1 MESDSAAEEVKG
13 SWRDRFTLGILQFI
27 VSITFLARGW
37 LTWHWD
43 SPIRELIWQ
52 EKWWTPVLA
61 KYEMTW
67 SHFARTSDEWIT
79 PTLERLGMF
88 LIASALLPWLAGFS
102 RLRWLRWFLIP
113 ATAILILDSFSRW
126 VGKDMQ
132 AGMAMEHVLQ
142 IVAPLALLIYVGRKS
157 FHAPKR
163 DTIVRWLL
171 MIAAAVTFV
180 GHGLYAMGYYNVPL
194 HFQMMTME
202 ILSISEEGSLRFLK
216 IMGWLD
222 FVVVPFLILPWT
234 RWMALFYMCCW
245 GGATALA
252 RIVAY
257 YDETLPYNAMD
268 PWMVE
273 VAVRTSHWAIPFWL
287 LWLIW
292 WKRKQARAEAL
303 VQS

>member
-1 MESDSAAEEVKG
+1 VKTSLEESEKAT
-13 SWRDRFTLGILQFI
+13 WLDRLTLAILQLI
-27 VSITFLARGW
+27 VSVTFLARGW

-43 SPIRELIWQ
+43 SPVRELIWQ
-52 EKWWTPVLA
+52 ERWWTSVLA

-88 LIASALLPWLAGFS
+88 LIASALLPWLVGFF

-113 ATAILILDSFSRW
+113 ATLVLILDSFSRW

-132 AGMAMEHVLQ
+132 SGMAMEHVLQ
-142 IVAPLALLIYVGRKS
+142 IVTPVALLIHVGRKTQL
-157 FHAPKR
+157 APKR
-163 DTIVRWLL
+163 DFIVRWLL

-202 ILSISEEGSLRFLK
+202 ILSISEVGSLRFLK

-222 FVVVPFLILPWT
+222 FVVVPFLILPRT
-234 RWMALFYMCCW
+234 RAMALFYMFCW

-252 RIVAY
+252 RILAY

-273 VAVRTSHWAIPFWL
+273 AAVRTSHWAVPFWL
-287 LWLIW
+287 LWLMW
-292 WKRKQARAEAL
+292 RKRKLARLEAL